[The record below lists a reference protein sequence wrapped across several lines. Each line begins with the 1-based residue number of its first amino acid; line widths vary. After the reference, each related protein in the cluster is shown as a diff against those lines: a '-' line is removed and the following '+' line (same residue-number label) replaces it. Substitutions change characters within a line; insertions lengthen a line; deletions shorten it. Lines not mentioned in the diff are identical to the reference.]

1 MPTEPAE
8 TSSLDPNDILTAE
21 FEYISQTAFQAN
33 EDRARVTNF
42 YLVTLVGFIAAL
54 LGTQLDNLMVPH
66 VYWAFA
72 ALFVVLFLASILT
85 LLQLV
90 RLREAWFESIK
101 AINDI
106 KTYYQA
112 KLPELELGTALRWK
126 ATTVPACYKPWSVGF
141 LLALQV
147 AVLGGDGR
155 RCRHLH
161 RADLGRVAMGMG
173 CGRCSALRRHAN
185 GLVPLLAASAELLS
199 RRRAIRQRVL
209 IALGPRDS
217 VPEVEVPSARLRK
230 NIHCLPGESV
240 A

>member
-112 KLPELELGTALRWK
+112 KLPELELGTAFRWK

-147 AVLGGDGR
+147 AVLGG
-155 RCRHLH
+155 
-161 RADLGRVAMGMG
+161 
-173 CGRCSALRRHAN
+173 
-185 GLVPLLAASAELLS
+185 ASAGAAVIFIGLTWGAWLWGWAAAVALLCAGTQMVLYRS
-199 RRRAIRQRVL
+199 LLHQR
-209 IALGPRDS
+209 S
-217 VPEVEVPSARLRK
+217 VKPQAGDTPARTDSAR
-230 NIHCLPGESV
+230 
-240 A
+240 AT